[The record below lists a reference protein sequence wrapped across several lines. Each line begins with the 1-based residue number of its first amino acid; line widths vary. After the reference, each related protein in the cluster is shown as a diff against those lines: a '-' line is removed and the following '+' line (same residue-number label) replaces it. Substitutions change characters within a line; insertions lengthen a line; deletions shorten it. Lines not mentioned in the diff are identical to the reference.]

1 MKTLTEF
8 TYIHNTISDNLRL
21 LFEYDKEVIDV
32 VINHGL
38 VFEND
43 GTFKLQLEIAKVI
56 YVYMLKYSN
65 DKTII
70 IRKDRWG
77 KIGNIFFNELV
88 IHKTHKN
95 SSYYDI
101 DASNI
106 DNTTNKFDV
115 VHIYVDKSLSGLKLF
130 RTICHEVMHAWQD
143 YKMQLKGLS
152 ISSMKSYKDYDKMS
166 YITGKLDDNF
176 HKFIPYHLKQFEQNA
191 YLSEIVSEVKEYCR
205 QKKVD
210 NYDDVIKYV
219 CSKTKFAEYVVL
231 QKCIEQFSEEDIK
244 KFETSYNKL
253 YNTNEDGK
261 TIIKKY
267 YDKLCKFINKT
278 YHKIAIAYFDYI
290 EECKEKIVLPENM
303 TLNNSYEK
311 IQRFELE
318 AKLNNY
324 DCTAFQQKNTIDDN
338 WITNID
344 EQI

>member
-21 LFEYDKEVIDV
+21 LFEYDIAITNMLCVGD
-32 VINHGL
+32 GL
-38 VFEND
+38 LFEND

-56 YVYMLKYSN
+56 YVYIAKYRN
-65 DKTII
+65 DNTITI
-70 IRKDRWG
+70 EKDRWG
-77 KIGNIFFNELV
+77 KIGNIFFDKLIVHRINKDINAYDSKVSKL
-88 IHKTHKN
+88 N
-95 SSYYDI
+95 SS
-101 DASNI
+101 
-106 DNTTNKFDV
+106 TNKFDV
-115 VHIYVDKSLSGLKLF
+115 VYIYVDKSLSDLRLF

-152 ISSMKSYKDYDKMS
+152 ISSMKSYKYYDKMS

-210 NYDDVIKYV
+210 KYDDVIKYV
-219 CSKTKFAEYVVL
+219 CSKTKFAEYVAL
-231 QKCIEQFSEEDIK
+231 QKCIEEFSVEDIK
-244 KFETSYNKL
+244 KFEISYNKL

-261 TIIKKY
+261 AILKKY

-290 EECKEKIVLPENM
+290 EKCKEDIELPEGIM
-303 TLNNSYEK
+303 SERSSCY
-311 IQRFELE
+311 IDRFDLMIR
-318 AKLNNY
+318 ANNY
-324 DCTAFQQKNTIDDN
+324 DCTVFQQKNTIDDN
-338 WITNID
+338 WITNIV
-344 EQI
+344 